1 MVDFVHD
8 GTTIPTAPILGDG
21 DILDFAFDWTE
32 FLDVQGGEVI
42 TGSMWTGVSLTFS
55 NETIVSP
62 ETSIQ
67 ISDGTPGENYVVSNT
82 ITTSFG
88 KRIKRSMKLKCLAL

>member
-8 GTTIPTAPILGDG
+8 GTTIPTAPILGDE
-21 DILDFAFDWTE
+21 DKIDFAFDWSDFIDT
-32 FLDVQGGEVI
+32 VAGEVI
-42 TGSMWTGVSLTFS
+42 TGSMWTGDLTFE
-55 NETIVSP
+55 NESIVAP
-62 ETSIQ
+62 ETSIT
-67 ISDGTPGENYVVSNT
+67 ISGGTAGENYIVSNT